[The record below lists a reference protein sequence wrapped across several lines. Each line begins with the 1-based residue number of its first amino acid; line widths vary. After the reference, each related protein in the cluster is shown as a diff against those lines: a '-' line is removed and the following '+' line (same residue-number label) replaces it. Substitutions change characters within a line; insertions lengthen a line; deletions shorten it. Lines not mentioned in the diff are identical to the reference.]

1 MIYIIYKVF
10 ASLKNPLYYFKDNI
24 FECFIKKYSKLFF
37 FFFKKKTFSITC
49 NDGKLKTYLD

>member
-10 ASLKNPLYYFKDNI
+10 ASLKNPLYYFKDI

-37 FFFKKKTFSITC
+37 FFLKKKNFFNNI
-49 NDGKLKTYLD
+49 